1 MPTIFLGYYQA
12 LNNEFVEIG
21 AGTFDALFNKEK
33 YIKGM
38 IYYESQ
44 DISKYIYTNTNNLE
58 DISEIKYDN
67 EKFIGPSNYSDIF
80 YILINKETGNIQ
92 QMIRIYFKI
101 YPMEVKREN

>member
-1 MPTIFLGYYQA
+1 MGNRSTSFLFLLPIIFLGYYQA

-67 EKFIGPSNYSDIF
+67 EK
-80 YILINKETGNIQ
+80 
-92 QMIRIYFKI
+92 IYWPFKL
-101 YPMEVKREN
+101 

>member
-1 MPTIFLGYYQA
+1 MEQ
-12 LNNEFVEIG
+12 
-21 AGTFDALFNKEK
+21 GTFDALLNKEK

-67 EKFIGPSNYSDIF
+67 ENLLASNYSDIF

-92 QMIRIYFKI
+92 QMIRIYFKDI
-101 YPMEVKREN
+101 PYGSETEN